1 MSCLPFPPAA
11 SSNPFGSPVSVP
23 PKSVSLAVCFASD
36 GTVDVARYV
45 QYYKSLT
52 KQSRCR
58 AAIVMSFAG
67 NECGGESLSHK
78 DADVKRFVKE
88 KKTRRPS
95 CMLADVLC
103 FTQLAI
109 GY

>member
-1 MSCLPFPPAA
+1 M
-11 SSNPFGSPVSVP
+11 P
-23 PKSVSLAVCFASD
+23 PKSVPLAECFAYD
-36 GTVDVARYV
+36 GTVDVARYI

-52 KQSRCR
+52 KQSCWR
-58 AAIVMSFAG
+58 AAIAMSLAG

-78 DADVKRFVKE
+78 DADVNRFVKE

-103 FTQLAI
+103 FT
-109 GY
+109 